1 LPNRF
6 ERILSSLSQS
16 IAYLAN
22 GLGRNLDSQTQSVGV
37 GKGGY
42 RNHTRNPRKHCQ
54 VPGREAV
61 TAAVPE
67 VAVYEDAPLRLRL
80 ETFV

>member
-1 LPNRF
+1 MGANSPRQRWTLEPRRRHGGDWDW
-6 ERILSSLSQS
+6 ER
-16 IAYLAN
+16 
-22 GLGRNLDSQTQSVGV
+22 GRGGV
-37 GKGGY
+37 EKGGHRY
-42 RNHTRNPRKHCQ
+42 HTRNPRKHCQ

-61 TAAVPE
+61 TGAVPE

>member
-1 LPNRF
+1 VL
-6 ERILSSLSQS
+6 
-16 IAYLAN
+16 
-22 GLGRNLDSQTQSVGV
+22 
-37 GKGGY
+37 
-42 RNHTRNPRKHCQ
+42 
-54 VPGREAV
+54 GREAV